1 MLFGVISVWADHST
15 INDLKVFVSHLDDIK
30 SSLFLDECYD
40 WLNSMK
46 QGGCATRL
54 QNESEPRNEHAALAE
69 NTDLQGEIA
78 LKTSEQ
84 FKFTCKEPNQK

>member
-1 MLFGVISVWADHST
+1 
-15 INDLKVFVSHLDDIK
+15 
-30 SSLFLDECYD
+30 
-40 WLNSMK
+40 MK